1 MPALYAGLTVFVLT
15 AAVAMSLY
23 VAIYGSNR
31 PFDERISDIGVK
43 LRVAYGNPADLD
55 MESDTFARS
64 LFRWVAKRLP
74 EPAMTSKEGE
84 KLSQLLMRAG
94 YPGSRAISVFHF
106 TRIGLTFGLAV
117 GLLLLSL
124 ALGMHGIKPLLMM
137 LMGAA
142 VGGSAP
148 GYYLARKAR
157 KRQQE
162 IAGQLSDVLDLL
174 VVCVEA
180 GLGLSEA
187 IKIVGSETERQNQEI
202 GMELAMVSAELGAG
216 TSLGAALKAFA
227 ARTGVEDIKPLA
239 ATMVQSEKLGAQIGP
254 ALRSLSD
261 SLRTSRRLRAEEAA
275 AKTTV
280 KILFP
285 LVFFILPAM
294 MSVIIGPAMIQIM
307 QTLNK

>member
-1 MPALYAGLTVFVLT
+1 MSALYAGLTVFVLT
-15 AAVAMSLY
+15 AAGAMALY

-31 PFDERISDIGVK
+31 PFDERISDLGVK
-43 LRVAYGNPADLD
+43 MRVTYGNPLGLD
-55 MESDTFARS
+55 VESDTFARS

-74 EPAMTSKEGE
+74 EPPISSKEGE
-84 KLSQLLMRAG
+84 KLAQTLVRAG
-94 YPGSRAISVFHF
+94 FPGSRALRVFHF
-106 TRIGLTFGLAV
+106 TRLAITAGLAFGLLA
-117 GLLLLSL
+117 LSL
-124 ALGMHGIKPLLMM
+124 TLGYRGIKPLLFM
-137 LMGAA
+137 LMGAGA
-142 VGGSAP
+142 GGFVP
-148 GYYLARKAR
+148 GYYLARRAR

-162 IAGQLSDVLDLL
+162 IANQLSDVLDLL

-180 GLGLSEA
+180 GLGLNEA
-187 IKIVGSETERQNQEI
+187 IKVVGSETQRQKQQI
-202 GMELAMVSAELGAG
+202 GSELAMVSAELGAG
-216 TSLGAALKAFA
+216 SSLGTALRAFA
-227 ARTGVEDIKPLA
+227 DRTAVDDIKPLA
-239 ATMVQSEKLGAQIGP
+239 ATLVQSEKLGAQIGP